1 SHFGSLT
8 LCGTS
13 GTCAIAAPKTSAN
26 HLGRRSKSHPGARP
40 SSAGANNGRVC
51 ARRSQ
56 LLDLLA
62 ENDRLNVYA
71 GELEVRPP
79 SAPTTNPL
87 AARKPPRPG
96 THAVRLRHESE
107 RSGRSTAD
115 QRRSVLTVTRDT
127 SRTCSPAPSAA
138 HGS

>member
-1 SHFGSLT
+1 LNGSTFRLLPDVRHSSDFGSLT

-13 GTCAIAAPKTSAN
+13 GTCAIAARKTSAN

-79 SAPTTNPL
+79 CAPTTEPHEE
-87 AARKPPRPG
+87 AID
-96 THAVRLRHESE
+96 RL
-107 RSGRSTAD
+107 
-115 QRRSVLTVTRDT
+115 
-127 SRTCSPAPSAA
+127 
-138 HGS
+138 